1 MLYRLGHNLQ
11 DHKVTKAAI
20 LHYRVFLLQ
29 LAVEAVVVEVHKLVE
44 MVDLVVV
51 VLGPKS
57 VQQDQAVKEFLV
69 KEMMV
74 VLVD

>member
-1 MLYRLGHNLQ
+1 
-11 DHKVTKAAI
+11 
-20 LHYRVFLLQ
+20 VFPLQ
-29 LAVEAVVVEVHKLVE
+29 LAVEAVVAEVHNLVE

-51 VLGPKS
+51 VLGHKS

-74 VLVD
+74 VMVD